1 MPCCCVTREFGCWLG
16 SAQKFSKEVLYGPNG
31 KPMYAFYARGA
42 DDDAA
47 KGAALGNGGEGE
59 QKLAHSNKDSASG
72 LSETDKEIERK
83 VLFKLLR
90 EEEQEAH
97 EVREQKLADE
107 SAGSRAAASWGVSLL
122 VSLAAVAVPLVA
134 RH

>member
-1 MPCCCVTREFGCWLG
+1 MTQEFGCWLG

-42 DDDAA
+42 DDGAA
-47 KGAALGNGGEGE
+47 KGAALGNAEGK
-59 QKLAHSNKDSASG
+59 QKLAHSHKESPSG

-97 EVREQKLADE
+97 ELREQKLADE
-107 SAGSRAAASWGVSLL
+107 SAGSRVAASWGVSLL

-134 RH
+134 LH